1 MIELNSPKNM
11 SLAVPFA
18 WNDFYDIYC
27 FDMRK
32 PLKGDGEYPI
42 LVTRGN
48 AMNYKVCRRAAKGL
62 LEFLQLPDNP
72 RPPNK

>member
-1 MIELNSPKNM
+1 MIGPGTLPGQGIDRM
-11 SLAVPFA
+11 
-18 WNDFYDIYC
+18 
-27 FDMRK
+27 DMLRYAEWVSGRK

-48 AMNYKVCRRAAKGL
+48 AMNYKVCSRAAKGL

-72 RPPNK
+72 RPTNK